1 MSKTVYLIPLVLIAL
16 LFSCNNDNNRTIVD
30 TQSETTGNSI
40 PPKDGEE
47 LFRYDAETEV
57 PL

>member
-1 MSKTVYLIPLVLIAL
+1 MSKTVYLIPLVVIAL
-16 LFSCNNDNNRTIVD
+16 LVSCNNDNSRTLVD
-30 TQSETTGNSI
+30 TKSETIGNSI

-47 LFRYDAETEV
+47 LIRYDAATEV

>member
-1 MSKTVYLIPLVLIAL
+1 MSKTVYLIPLVVIAL
-16 LFSCNNDNNRTIVD
+16 LVSCNNDNNRTLVD
-30 TQSETTGNSI
+30 TKSETIGDSI

-47 LFRYDAETEV
+47 SFRYDAATEV